1 MALGWALWHVPL
13 FLYRPGYRSMSAA
26 GIPIELHTDPR
37 KLRQILVNVLAN
49 AVKFT
54 DTGDVSLSSRVEGEA
69 EDAIVTIYFEVTD
82 TGRGMSLADQ
92 EHAFEP
98 FWQADPMSTK
108 SSGSTGLGLSVA
120 QQFARLLGGDV
131 IVLRSVIGVG
141 STFVVSLPARY
152 RGGSDGVK
160 RGSLMSPRPSS

>member
-1 MALGWALWHVPL
+1 
-13 FLYRPGYRSMSAA
+13 MSAA

-98 FWQADPMSTK
+98 FWQADPTSTK
-108 SSGSTGLGLSVA
+108 SGE
-120 QQFARLLGGDV
+120 QRARAVGGTAIRPPPWRRRVRPQECAWRGQHVRRVDSRALPRRGRRREQRQCRAF
-131 IVLRSVIGVG
+131 LRRGEPVRRIAVRGRPRR
-141 STFVVSLPARY
+141 VSA
-152 RGGSDGVK
+152 
-160 RGSLMSPRPSS
+160 